1 MRSTLRAVPAKGSC
15 PLFPAPGKR
24 SSNHGTRAMRRAR
37 IGLVAA
43 AGCLLPWS
51 LGCCPMKCRGAIS
64 RVGSTLGLDRL
75 PGLGSAA
82 CTAPDGQ
89 TCGCQQGVGCGHGG
103 ACAGHGGCAG
113 ACIAEAD
120 HIHSRFHP
128 VPTRPVFWPRPAP
141 FPPIAGGPF
150 PLSPGGMA
158 APVQFSSFQADRPP
172 GPIEIRSPQP
182 SEEEVPP
189 APLPPGDREVQVP
202 RPSGHGEVQVPRPL
216 RMASSTRS
224 WMFPARAAH
233 GGGNAGQGQ
242 ALRTNE
248 GPVIR

>member
-1 MRSTLRAVPAKGSC
+1 
-15 PLFPAPGKR
+15 
-24 SSNHGTRAMRRAR
+24 MRRAR
-37 IGLVAA
+37 ICLVAA

-51 LGCCPMKCRGAIS
+51 LGCCPIDCRGAIS
-64 RVGSTLGLDRL
+64 RLGSSLGLNRL

-82 CTAPDGQ
+82 RPAPDGQ
-89 TCGCQQGVGCGHGG
+89 TCGCQPEVGCGQCG

-113 ACIAEAD
+113 GSIVEAD

-150 PLSPGGMA
+150 PQSPWGAA
-158 APVQFSSFQADRPP
+158 APDQFSSLHKVRPLA
-172 GPIEIRSPQP
+172 PIEIHSPQP
-182 SEEEVPP
+182 AEEEAPP

-202 RPSGHGEVQVPRPL
+202 LPPGDRGVQVPRPL
-216 RMASSTRS
+216 RMASRTRS
-224 WMFPARAAH
+224 WMFPAPASH
-233 GGGNAGQGQ
+233 GGGNAGQRQ
-242 ALRTNE
+242 ARHTNE